1 MIHRRNRKQWLS
13 KFFWGGGRGLGE
25 GGTQRVFIISNVKI
39 VNVIYYSF
47 AFSSTFVMN
56 GRQRVIHSGILK
68 VSYRQILICL
78 YLIGT

>member
-13 KFFWGGGRGLGE
+13 KFFWGRRGVGG

-39 VNVIYYSF
+39 VNVIFYCF

>member
-13 KFFWGGGRGLGE
+13 KFFGGE
-25 GGTQRVFIISNVKI
+25 GGTQGVFIISNVKI
-39 VNVIYYSF
+39 VNVIFYCF
-47 AFSSTFVMN
+47 AFSSTFDMN